1 MLWSIVCNF
10 GCNFSLFQGVAEGFY
25 GRNKY
30 EAFASVSISMDSKF
44 FEKTRKAS
52 WTMRVFI
59 SHAYKDELLVKNVSA
74 ALERVGI
81 EVWNATRD
89 VSSIERWSDEVEQA
103 LRDSDAMVVVLTD
116 DALRS
121 NWVRKEIQYA
131 LGEKG
136 YRKRL
141 IPVLAGNPEELH
153 REDIPWILKRLQ
165 IVNMGEYEEEDEG
178 INQIVRALLD
188 NDVASSPPTSASIP

>member
-1 MLWSIVCNF
+1 
-10 GCNFSLFQGVAEGFY
+10 
-25 GRNKY
+25 
-30 EAFASVSISMDSKF
+30 
-44 FEKTRKAS
+44 
-52 WTMRVFI
+52 MRVFI